1 MLTKILHAGHAAWV
15 TVDVVA
21 WEEGAVAWVV
31 DVIAWAVDAQL
42 WMKKRSQL
50 WCVTLARSEI
60 KLEVSN

>member
-1 MLTKILHAGHAAWV
+1 MVWEADARAWV
-15 TVDVVA
+15 VDVVA

-31 DVIAWAVDAQL
+31 DVITWEADAVLQL
-42 WMKKRSQL
+42 RMKKRSQL